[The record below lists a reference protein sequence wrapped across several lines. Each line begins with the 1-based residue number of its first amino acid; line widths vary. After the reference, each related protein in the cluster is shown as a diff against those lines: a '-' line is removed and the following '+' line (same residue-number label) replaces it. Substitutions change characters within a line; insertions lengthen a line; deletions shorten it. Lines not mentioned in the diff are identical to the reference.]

1 MQNNQELM
9 KELKIEERMK
19 LGFKHKDIKRV
30 FREYKKCNTLDS
42 KLDYLDLDSAIRRV
56 KNAMVINY

>member
-1 MQNNQELM
+1 MQNNQELT

-42 KLDYLDLDSAIRRV
+42 KLDYLE
-56 KNAMVINY
+56 N